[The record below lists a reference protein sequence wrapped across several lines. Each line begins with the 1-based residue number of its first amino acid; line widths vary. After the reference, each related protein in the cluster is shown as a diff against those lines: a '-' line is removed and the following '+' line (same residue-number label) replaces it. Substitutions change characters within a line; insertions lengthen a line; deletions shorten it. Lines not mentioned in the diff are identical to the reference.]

1 MWEKILISDR
11 KNKKRKPTTDLITRK
26 DTSHPAQNLK
36 RKRRKKKGPK
46 RFVLFSHCLHQQ
58 NYRIQRY
65 GSLESHE
72 KSWERGFSAQQT
84 RWTGFF
90 RLFLS
95 AAASLFPR
103 QSCLF
108 ARILTGISLY
118 SQGNVYMHLRDDR
131 EWITHRS
138 FLLEK
143 FLSRYCNYSHAV
155 SKLLIG
161 SVRFPR
167 TRSGATMSSGEIYSK
182 RGRIKS
188 RREARVKRWSSLELN
203 ARNVDDIGKKR
214 INWKKVRV
222 EISLQWNIWKFL
234 SLSRLIDRPTTV

>member
-11 KNKKRKPTTDLITRK
+11 KNKKRKPRTDLIIRK

-84 RWTGFF
+84 GFF

-108 ARILTGISLY
+108 ARILTGTSLY

-234 SLSRLIDRPTTV
+234 SLSLV

>member
-11 KNKKRKPTTDLITRK
+11 KNKKRKPRTDLIIRK

-46 RFVLFSHCLHQQ
+46 RLVLFSHCLHQQ

-84 RWTGFF
+84 GFF

-108 ARILTGISLY
+108 ARILTGTSLY
-118 SQGNVYMHLRDDR
+118 SQGNVYTHLRDDT
-131 EWITHRS
+131 WMNYTSIFPFGKIFITLLQLFARGFETFDRQCTFS
-138 FLLEK
+138 TNEVGRNNEQWGNILEK
-143 FLSRYCNYSHAV
+143 RPNKIPPRSTGQTLIFSRV
-155 SKLLIG
+155 
-161 SVRFPR
+161 
-167 TRSGATMSSGEIYSK
+167 K
-182 RGRIKS
+182 RGRYRK
-188 RREARVKRWSSLELN
+188 ETDKLEESPSGNFVTMEYL
-203 ARNVDDIGKKR
+203 
-214 INWKKVRV
+214 KVP
-222 EISLQWNIWKFL
+222 L